1 MTDDAAEA
9 HTYDVRVA
17 ILPGA
22 LGWASTQG
30 PLGWASTQGPAP
42 TAAHTAQQPPGGPPP
57 EEADIV
63 SEGRRHSMIAAQK
76 LK

>member
-9 HTYDVRVA
+9 HTYDVHVA

-30 PLGWASTQGPAP
+30 PAS
-42 TAAHTAQQPPGGPPP
+42 TAAHAALQPPGGPPP
-57 EEADIV
+57 EEADGV
-63 SEGRRHSMIAAQK
+63 SEGRRHSMIAARK

>member
-9 HTYDVRVA
+9 HTYDVHVA

-22 LGWASTQG
+22 LGWAS
-30 PLGWASTQGPAP
+30 SQGPAP
-42 TAAHTAQQPPGGPPP
+42 IAAHTAQEPPGGPTP
-57 EEADIV
+57 EEADIL